1 MSYSRTKSDT
11 SDTQRTAELTPL
23 LKASTAKAIH
33 KTLKMLPTEN
43 AMISLKLQLK
53 SLEDDILNAINDL
66 RQEKKIVG
74 GKLAQRIGMAQ
85 CPHF

>member
-1 MSYSRTKSDT
+1 
-11 SDTQRTAELTPL
+11 
-23 LKASTAKAIH
+23 
-33 KTLKMLPTEN
+33 MLPTEN